1 LDSSD
6 QVGLNISLRS
16 IFKPSYAPHYININV
31 SAHSLLTMRL
41 LFIITILT
49 ATSSLIQ
56 GQEIAEKNNPKKHP
70 TLTNKTFVDK
80 IDGRSI
86 EFYLNHKGIDSPA
99 KLFYK
104 GKYSLYD
111 DEETFSFLDSIL
123 TKNSET
129 RPFYLFIYNQA
140 MKVTDG
146 ALSEYMAS
154 VCKRYF
160 ETYPCEFIAHLND
173 KISKTDL
180 EKWTAFI
187 GFEIY
192 DGKAFES
199 FAVDVDKKV
208 NSSCPTKM
216 PDWDKVKLKIE
227 DKLEE
232 K

>member
-1 LDSSD
+1 
-6 QVGLNISLRS
+6 
-16 IFKPSYAPHYININV
+16 
-31 SAHSLLTMRL
+31 MRL

-49 ATSSLIQ
+49 ATSSVVQ

-86 EFYLNHKGIDSPA
+86 EFYLSHKSIDSPA

-104 GKYSLYD
+104 GEYALYD

-123 TKNSET
+123 TKNSEK
-129 RPFYLFIYNQA
+129 RPFYLFVYNQA

-146 ALSEYMAS
+146 GLSEYMAN

-160 ETYPCEFIAHLND
+160 EKFPCEFLANLND
-173 KISKTDL
+173 KISETDL
-180 EKWTAFI
+180 EKWTGFI

-192 DGKAFES
+192 DRKAFES
-199 FAVDVDKKV
+199 FAADVDKKV
-208 NSSCPTKM
+208 NSNCSTKK
-216 PDWDKVKLKIE
+216 PDWDKLKLKVE
-227 DKLEE
+227 DTLEV